1 MYWCC
6 NCVFSKEKN
15 NLLRMIISVLTAVSY
30 CQLRFMNNNDKFDVT
45 ENRIISGRLIWLHP
59 KRQICFPCRAIHLS
73 LVLRINE
80 KRRVSADQS
89 TDAVYWC
96 IANFPI
102 CYSLNIRYTYTHNE
116 YRAAKHKQN
125 NPPPPQTIT
134 HSPTHTCCF
143 SPVLFRY
150 KFCLEKYQL
159 LGGSLCLCLYLWL
172 IRDSGAISLMLST
185 KTVEKK
191 VSNPTKVC
199 LITNYWPVLKTNIST
214 RLYSH
219 LYSSRNVFPGKV
231 SREREEDERNR
242 RKKLTQPKQKKI
254 VTRKLSNKVSQLLAD
269 FLCTDK
275 LTNLH
280 TRDWRWS
287 F

>member
-1 MYWCC
+1 MIAPKKT
-6 NCVFSKEKN
+6 NMFS
-15 NLLRMIISVLTAVSY
+15 LQCYTSLS
-30 CQLRFMNNNDKFDVT
+30 
-45 ENRIISGRLIWLHP
+45 
-59 KRQICFPCRAIHLS
+59 LS

-80 KRRVSADQS
+80 KPRVSAEQS

-125 NPPPPQTIT
+125 NPLYLIPSYV
-134 HSPTHTCCF
+134 HSPRHTCRF

-150 KFCLEKYQL
+150 KFCLEDGKTSSWKYQL
-159 LGGSLCLCLYLWL
+159 LGGSLGL
-172 IRDSGAISLMLST
+172 IWDSGTISLMLST

-199 LITNYWPVLKTNIST
+199 LITNYWAVLKTNISS

-231 SREREEDERNR
+231 SREEHERTR
-242 RKKLTQPKQKKI
+242 RKKLTQPTLKKI
-254 VTRKLSNKVSQLLAD
+254 VTRKLSNKVPQLLTD

-275 LTNLH
+275 LIY
-280 TRDWRWS
+280 WRFEVVISNKLRLQYFNFDVMWYHVRS
-287 F
+287 TWVIYRTKDVIDMSYV